1 MSKYFVNPVNGQ
13 YESTAYKAPTHS
25 NLMRSIGRHDLADEL
40 DKNKKKKPVNALDVA
55 SAKGRDILAEQMTY
69 KFDAS
74 IGEFINGMG
83 KRIKNAAEA
92 IKENEQIAEIA
103 PGGEGSKFEAEHRA
117 AITKASKYLREPTK
131 IKKPLRDIEQ
141 PFGSIINNLKKP
153 VAQRVGATRK
163 AKGTPFEKYNKEMN
177 DIDVIFSA
185 ADPKEK
191 MGMRKRYKDY
201 DFSKRKFKEDI
212 AKEEILKTPIS
223 SSPPVPP
230 KPVEVPSVDVR
241 ELIKQRANSRAATE
255 RAQSVKEYGAHGL
268 GHLRL
273 QMRGLDD

>member
-1 MSKYFVNPVNGQ
+1 MRKFIVNPVTNQ
-13 YESTAYKAPTHS
+13 YESTAYKPTHS
-25 NLMRSIGRHDLADEL
+25 NLMKSIGRPDVAKAL
-40 DKNKKKKPVNALDVA
+40 DKNKKKLTGFNNKNVGALDVA
-55 SAKGRDILAEQMTY
+55 SAQGRDILSEQLMY
-69 KFDAS
+69 KWDSSSGKF
-74 IGEFINGMG
+74 FNGSG
-83 KRIKNAAEA
+83 KSVDTMAEA
-92 IKENEQIAEIA
+92 NKLNDETALFA
-103 PGGEGSKFEAEHRA
+103 PGNEGKQFEEQFIKDKQTALKGFYPRVHDKEFQN
-117 AITKASKYLREPTK
+117 TLRK
-131 IKKPLRDIEQ
+131 VQGKK
-141 PFGSIINNLKKP
+141 KKL
-153 VAQRVGATRK
+153 
-163 AKGTPFEKYNKEMN
+163 N
-177 DIDVIFSA
+177 DIDLLFSA

-191 MGMRKRYKDY
+191 MEMRKNYKTY

>member
-1 MSKYFVNPVNGQ
+1 MRDKFIINPVNGQ
-13 YESTAYKAPTHS
+13 YESTTYIAP
-25 NLMRSIGRHDLADEL
+25 D
-40 DKNKKKKPVNALDVA
+40 KKKKLVGFNKKNVGALDVA
-55 SAKGRDILAEQMTY
+55 SAKGRDILSEHLMY
-69 KFDAS
+69 KWDSSSGKF
-74 IGEFINGMG
+74 FNGMG
-83 KRIKNAAEA
+83 KSVDTMIEA
-92 IKENEQIAEIA
+92 NKENEEVAKIA
-103 PGGEGSKFEAEHRA
+103 PGGEGKQFDEQFKRDKQEALKGFYPRVNDREFRN
-117 AITKASKYLREPTK
+117 TLRTVQG
-131 IKKPLRDIEQ
+131 KK
-141 PFGSIINNLKKP
+141 KKLS
-153 VAQRVGATRK
+153 
-163 AKGTPFEKYNKEMN
+163 N
-177 DIDVIFSA
+177 IDLLFSA

-191 MGMRKRYKDY
+191 MEMRKNYKTY